1 MESYSKNVFARLDF
15 SKARSIDALTAA
27 ASTFLPLENFTLS
40 LIVNVHVLWSGDT
53 SHLEAIHGCGFICS
67 SNLANVS
74 PTP

>member
-40 LIVNVHVLWSGDT
+40 LIVKVHVLWSGDT
-53 SHLEAIHGCGFICS
+53 SHQI
-67 SNLANVS
+67 
-74 PTP
+74 